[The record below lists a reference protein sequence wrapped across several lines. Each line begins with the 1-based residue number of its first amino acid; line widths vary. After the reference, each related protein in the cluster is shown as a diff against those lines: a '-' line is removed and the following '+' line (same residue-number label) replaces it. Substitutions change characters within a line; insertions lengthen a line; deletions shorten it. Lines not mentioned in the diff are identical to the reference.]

1 MQLEREICNAIQV
14 TSVISPPKLGFRS
27 GYLLRSEPLEAEV
40 RLKVIMLLLHHVV
53 EVGELSISRL
63 LPFLHLSYVFREV
76 VLDLPRL
83 HIKGVQSPSDFTQ
96 VPTRRT

>member
-40 RLKVIMLLLHHVV
+40 RLKVIMLLLHHVI
-53 EVGELSISRL
+53 EVGELSISIL
-63 LPFLHLSYVFREV
+63 LPFLHLGYVFREV
-76 VLDLPRL
+76 VLDLFCL
-83 HIKGVQSPSDFTQ
+83 HIKGIHSPSDFTKF
-96 VPTRRT
+96 PMRGT